1 MTADSDLYGIS
12 GEQCGNDEK
21 FGEEEI
27 KQGLSVFSLANS
39 MFGHTDTEPP
49 EIGDT
54 VVIDNDF
61 GAKNGGGKKTKVLD
75 KKAAVNCEG
84 GYLILTDVY
93 PHYIS
98 INWVKK
104 V

>member
-1 MTADSDLYGIS
+1 MTADTDLYGIS
-12 GEQCGNDEK
+12 GEQCGND
-21 FGEEEI
+21 
-27 KQGLSVFSLANS
+27 
-39 MFGHTDTEPP
+39 TEPT

-54 VVIDNDF
+54 VVIDKDF

-75 KKAAVNCEG
+75 KKQAVNCEG

-104 V
+104 A